1 MAPHNGNYVPCTTS
15 NGMNIFYQIAQI
27 VIPPP
32 PVAGRGLSLAEIGSL
47 IAIVGSFLTSIA
59 AIFAIIAIV
68 VSGIMYM
75 KAGGTEANITKAKG
89 WLKNAL
95 LGALIVLGFGVIVNT
110 IANVVSREFF
120 CRAMLDLIVWQKCL
134 F

>member
-1 MAPHNGNYVPCTTS
+1 MIEIYK
-15 NGMNIFYQIAQI
+15 IAQI
-27 VIPPP
+27 VIPTT
-32 PVAGRGLSLAEIGSL
+32 PVPTQRGLTLAELGSL
-47 IAIVGSFLTSIA
+47 IAIVGSFLTNTA
-59 AIFAIIAIV
+59 VLFAIIAII

-75 KAGGTEANITKAKG
+75 RAGAEPTKITNAQT

-95 LGALIVLGFGVIVNT
+95 IGSLIVLGVGMIINT

-120 CRAMLDLIVWQKCL
+120 CRLLVFGRCI